1 MSVLMKNEQMIAGLV
16 PEELQNVTTSI
27 AGLASTNQNSTTGI
41 YYAAVDMSATIPDG
55 YEIVFVTTIG
65 NLDAFFYIP
74 NGRRFLVCSP
84 QSYSLSASVTR
95 DLRVWYKKVS

>member
-1 MSVLMKNEQMIAGLV
+1 MSCLMFDDEAVAGFKT
-16 PEELQNVTTSI
+16 EELKNVTTSI

-55 YEIVFVTTIG
+55 YEIVSVTTIG
-65 NLDAFFYIP
+65 NFDAFFYIP

-84 QSYSLSASVTR
+84 RSYSLSASVTR
-95 DLRVWYKKVS
+95 DLRVWYKQVS